1 MLKLSNRDLKITM
14 INILNNLD
22 EKMDNINEH
31 VGNASEA
38 TGTIKK
44 SQMKKH
50 IRNEEF
56 P

>member
-14 INILNNLD
+14 INILKNLN

-31 VGNASEA
+31 KGNASEA
-38 TGTIKK
+38 TETTKK
-44 SQMKKH
+44 CQMKKH